1 MFMPATPAQP
11 VYELFG
17 ARGMDTQN
25 LPPLETGLLGR
36 ELARR
41 QHGEGHT
48 DGPNWPF
55 FLEFASRYVK

>member
-1 MFMPATPAQP
+1 MVMATAPAQP

-25 LPPLETGLLGR
+25 FPPLEAGLLGR

-41 QHGEGHT
+41 QHGEGNM
-48 DGPNWPF
+48 DGPSWPF